1 MLCECKEKTLSS
13 SVFILFSITISKHP
27 YNEINWTVR
36 YYIFFFF
43 KHLAN
48 SLLRYFFWRKLKRRL
63 PLIWLFPCKRLM
75 TIYSKWDSGMGW
87 LFFCMS
93 LQEPLLR
100 SAWKQSRMCSSTS
113 LTLLKCAN
121 TSAQCCGRDDTT
133 STPQDAHTGAEIDV
147 EVKRA
152 SNTVTKWKRNASAS
166 DLALVNRVR
175 QTSGTTDGE
184 PNVQFTKRSGQS
196 AVTFHEWKHTCPS
209 PVSLRV
215 ARPPLS
221 PFAWPWTHLDGAQ
234 EAVCVMPRIL
244 YAHLQTFGNSYV
256 HSDTFLCNNH
266 YILRV
271 LFCVA
276 AV

>member
-1 MLCECKEKTLSS
+1 
-13 SVFILFSITISKHP
+13 
-27 YNEINWTVR
+27 
-36 YYIFFFF
+36 
-43 KHLAN
+43 
-48 SLLRYFFWRKLKRRL
+48 
-63 PLIWLFPCKRLM
+63 
-75 TIYSKWDSGMGW
+75 
-87 LFFCMS
+87 
-93 LQEPLLR
+93 
-100 SAWKQSRMCSSTS
+100 MCSSTS

-121 TSAQCCGRDDTT
+121 TSAQRCGRDDTT
-133 STPQDAHTGAEIDV
+133 STPQDGHTGAKIDV

-152 SNTVTKWKRNASAS
+152 SNTLTKWKRNTSAS

-175 QTSGTTDGE
+175 QTSGMTDGE

-221 PFAWPWTHLDGAQ
+221 ACLTGNRPFAWPWTHLDGAQ
-234 EAVCVMPRIL
+234 EAVCVKPRTL
-244 YAHLQTFGNSYV
+244 YTHLQTFGNSYV

-266 YILRV
+266 YILGV
-271 LFCVA
+271 LLCMA